1 MSEKRKRQRRRA
13 ADAAKAGTKL
23 ALNLIEIVRAEIGE
37 FLALDVPPHEL
48 SRVQIRGVAGQALDR
63 EPGALAAQVFLHRPT
78 LMRRQPIPD
87 QDDSPTAHLSLQ
99 VVQELDEGHVVVT
112 ARARLEEE
120 TAATEVPSVGHREGD
135 GEFLPI
141 EGVDQDRGFAT
152 RRPGPADRRALRD
165 AAFVLE
171 DDPGAAPPS
180 VFFTVGQ
187 RVVIQY

>member
-13 ADAAKAGTKL
+13 PNAAKAGTKL
-23 ALNLIEIVRAEIGE
+23 ALNLIEIVRAKIGE
-37 FLALDVPPHEL
+37 FLALDVPPYEL
-48 SRVQIRGVAGQALDR
+48 LRVQIRRVAGQALDR
-63 EPGALAAQVFLHRPT
+63 EPGALAAHVFLHRPT

-87 QDDSPTAHLSLQ
+87 QDDAPTAHLSLQ

-120 TAATEVPSVGHREGD
+120 TGAPEVPSVGHREGD

-141 EGVDQDRGFAT
+141 EGVDQDRGLAT
-152 RRPGPADRRALRD
+152 RRPCPADRRPLRD

-171 DDPGAAPPS
+171 DDPGAASPS